1 MSDKPNVKLPPPLIY
16 GSAFAIGFALDWL
29 LPWSAFTGPLRW
41 WLAGAAGLPAVGI
54 ALWAL
59 LTFRRAD
66 TAIEPW
72 EPARH
77 LVTHGPYAYT
87 RNPMYVS
94 LTLLTAAIAV
104 AVDFPWAL
112 LLVPVAVLV
121 TDQHVIA
128 REEIHLRHMFGSAYR
143 DYCTR
148 TRRWVGRKAG

>member
-1 MSDKPNVKLPPPLIY
+1 MSDRPNVKLPPPAIY
-16 GSAFAIGFALDWL
+16 AGAFAIGCGLHWL
-29 LPWSAFTGPLRW
+29 LPWSAFAGPSRW
-41 WLAGAAGLPAVGI
+41 LLAAALGLPAVAL

-72 EPARH
+72 APARN

-94 LTLLTAAIAV
+94 LTLLTAGAAV
-104 AVDFPWAL
+104 ALDLPWAL

-121 TDQHVIA
+121 TDRYVIA
-128 REEIHLRHMFGSAYR
+128 REEVHLSHMFGAAYR
-143 DYCTR
+143 SYCAR
-148 TRRWVGRKAG
+148 TRRWLGRKAG

>member
-16 GSAFAIGFALDWL
+16 GGAFAIGFALDWL
-29 LPWSAFTGPLRW
+29 LPWSAFSGPLRW
-41 WLAGAAGLPAVGI
+41 WLAGVAGLPAVGI

-104 AVDFPWAL
+104 AVDFPWAVL
-112 LLVPVAVLV
+112 MVPVAVLV

-128 REEIHLRHMFGSAYR
+128 REEVHLRHMFGTAYR

-148 TRRWVGRKAG
+148 TRRWLGRKAG

>member
-1 MSDKPNVKLPPPLIY
+1 MSDKPNVKLPPPVIFA
-16 GSAFAIGFALDWL
+16 GAFAIGYGLDRL
-29 LPWSAFTGPLRW
+29 LPWQAFEGAPRW
-41 WLAGAAGLPAVGI
+41 LLAGVLGLPAAGI

-94 LTLLTAAIAV
+94 LTLLSASLAV
-104 AVDFPWAL
+104 ALDLPWAL
-112 LLVPVAVLV
+112 LMVPAAVLV
-121 TDQHVIA
+121 TDRYVIA
-128 REEIHLRHMFGSAYR
+128 REEVHLAHMFGAAYR
-143 DYCTR
+143 DYCAR
-148 TRRWVGRKAG
+148 TRRWVGRNAV

>member
-94 LTLLTAAIAV
+94 LTLLTAAIAI
-104 AVDFPWAL
+104 ALDLPWAL
-112 LLVPVAVLV
+112 LMVPVAVLV

>member
-148 TRRWVGRKAG
+148 TRRWLGRKAG

>member
-94 LTLLTAAIAV
+94 LTLLTAAIAI
-104 AVDFPWAL
+104 ALDLPWAL
-112 LLVPVAVLV
+112 LMVPVAVLV

-148 TRRWVGRKAG
+148 TRRWLGRKAG

>member
-128 REEIHLRHMFGSAYR
+128 WEEIHLRHMFGSAYR

-148 TRRWVGRKAG
+148 TRRWLGRKAG